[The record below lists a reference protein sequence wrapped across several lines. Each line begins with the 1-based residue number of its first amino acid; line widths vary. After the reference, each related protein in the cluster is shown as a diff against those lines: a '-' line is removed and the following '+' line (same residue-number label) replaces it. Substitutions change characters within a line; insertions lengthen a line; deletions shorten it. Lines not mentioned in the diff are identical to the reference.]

1 MLLCR
6 GWCYFRGLGTARP
19 LRAIWPATEPTP
31 PAEGLWPAVEDFL
44 LEAPEW
50 RLWQH
55 YPHNNGLTVLRRVA
69 LYRSGYH
76 LLNSDRSDPVVI
88 AGIAAANHV
97 DESPSWPAM
106 IGALVV
112 ALALVAGVNYANDYS
127 DGIRGTDDNRVGPQ
141 RLVGSGAAS
150 PGAVRTAAIIAF
162 LIAAVAGVWLSLA
175 THWWLI
181 LVGAVCILAAWFYTG
196 GSRPYGYAGFG
207 EIAVFVF
214 FGLVAVCGTQLVV
227 GGRIDSVGVGIAI
240 AIGSF
245 ASAILVTNNLRDI
258 DSDAAARMDALLQ
271 VLPEKQREILILR
284 VVVGLSAEETAEA
297 VGSTA
302 GAVRVAQHRALAKLR
317 TEMTVTGYDRG

>member
-1 MLLCR
+1 MASLAQWVD
-6 GWCYFRGLGTARP
+6 GIRP
-19 LRAIWPATEPTP
+19 RTLPIA
-31 PAEGLWPAVEDFL
+31 L
-44 LEAPEW
+44 AP
-50 RLWQH
+50 
-55 YPHNNGLTVLRRVA
+55 VL
-69 LYRSGYH
+69 
-76 LLNSDRSDPVVI
+76 
-88 AGIAAANHV
+88 AGIGAANHV
-97 DESPSWPAM
+97 DQSPSWPAM
-106 IGALVV
+106 IGALIV

-258 DSDAAARMDALLQ
+258 DSDAAAGKL
-271 VLPEKQREILILR
+271 
-284 VVVGLSAEETAEA
+284 TA
-297 VGSTA
+297 
-302 GAVRVAQHRALAKLR
+302 AVRLGDYSTRYLYAFLMTLPFFMTVVLTLHHPWALSGLLLAPFANSVGRSVVSGATGATLVRALGQ
-317 TEMTVTGYDRG
+317 TGLIMLGWSIIILLAFAWGVDSVPHTHGL

>member
-1 MLLCR
+1 MASLAQWVD
-6 GWCYFRGLGTARP
+6 GIRP
-19 LRAIWPATEPTP
+19 RTLPIA
-31 PAEGLWPAVEDFL
+31 L
-44 LEAPEW
+44 AP
-50 RLWQH
+50 
-55 YPHNNGLTVLRRVA
+55 
-69 LYRSGYH
+69 
-76 LLNSDRSDPVVI
+76 VI

-207 EIAVFVF
+207 EIAVFV
-214 FGLVAVCGTQLVV
+214 
-227 GGRIDSVGVGIAI
+227 
-240 AIGSF
+240 
-245 ASAILVTNNLRDI
+245 
-258 DSDAAARMDALLQ
+258 
-271 VLPEKQREILILR
+271 
-284 VVVGLSAEETAEA
+284 
-297 VGSTA
+297 
-302 GAVRVAQHRALAKLR
+302 
-317 TEMTVTGYDRG
+317 